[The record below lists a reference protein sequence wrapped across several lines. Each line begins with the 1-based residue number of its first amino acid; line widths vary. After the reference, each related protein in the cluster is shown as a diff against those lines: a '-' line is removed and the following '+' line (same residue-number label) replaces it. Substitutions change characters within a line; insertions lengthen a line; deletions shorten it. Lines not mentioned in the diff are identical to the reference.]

1 MNNNRNWRE
10 YKREDSILFNSRNEN
25 CIFSNMYPCLMR
37 VKEVNFYSSEQMF
50 HYLLFEGFPKVQNE
64 IMKCKGINNGFE
76 VKKICKAYEN
86 LIKDLDKKEIYEY
99 LYQSLKLKYK
109 FCEDFK
115 NAVDNSNILNIVEYA
130 SWGDTEYGTVYNKTK
145 DVYEGVNVCGRLIM
159 KLREEARNETSN

>member
-25 CIFSNMYPCLMR
+25 CIFSNMHPCKMIIKG
-37 VKEVNFYSSEQMF
+37 VEFYSSEQMF

-86 LIKDLDKKEIYEY
+86 LIKDLDKKEIYDY

-115 NAVDNSNILNIVEYA
+115 KAVDNSNNLNLVEYA

-159 KLREEARNETSN
+159 KVREEARNETSN